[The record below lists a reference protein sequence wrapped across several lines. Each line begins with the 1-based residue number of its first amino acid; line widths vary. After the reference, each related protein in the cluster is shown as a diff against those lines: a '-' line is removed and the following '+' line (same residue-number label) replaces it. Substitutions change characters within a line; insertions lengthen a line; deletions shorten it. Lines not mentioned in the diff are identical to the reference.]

1 VRRRAFLAA
10 LTTLGL
16 IGIAVAQ
23 DAPGNVHEYF
33 PMQVG
38 SVWTYNL
45 SITSGQQTRAI
56 EYTTR
61 AARTEEVGGLT
72 CVVFED
78 SSGNRQL
85 QVNWYALD
93 AAGPRIVQPQRQS
106 GRSPTALCR
115 VEAGAIGPPGRIII
129 DQRALAALPEK
140 ATWPW
145 ASPDGTSR
153 GEVSLVGRE
162 RVRLRNFGEL
172 DCLVLLDA
180 GTASSGGRTA
190 TIERRLWLAAGLGC
204 VQERTTITV
213 GEERTVSEATLI
225 GHQAP

>member
-1 VRRRAFLAA
+1 MRRQAA
-10 LTTLGL
+10 LATALLALVG
-16 IGIAVAQ
+16 AAAAQ
-23 DAPGNVHEYF
+23 DGPASIVEYF
-33 PMQVG
+33 PLTVG

-61 AARTEEVGGLT
+61 AARTEEVGGLS

-93 AAGPRIVQPQRQS
+93 ATGPRIVQPQRQS
-106 GRSPTALCR
+106 GRAPTALCR
-115 VEAGAIGPPGRIII
+115 VDGATIGPPGRIVI
-129 DQRALAALPEK
+129 DQRALAALPERT
-140 ATWPW
+140 AWPW
-145 ASPDGTSR
+145 SSPDGTSR
-153 GEVSLVGRE
+153 GEISLVGRE
-162 RVRLRNFGEL
+162 RLRLRNFGEL
-172 DCLVLLDA
+172 DCLVLVDA

-190 TIERRLWLAAGLGC
+190 SIERRLWLAAGLGC
-204 VQERTTITV
+204 VQERTTIAV